1 MGDRLKKSNGKWL
14 SVYHNKLSDVHDRI
28 VQLCIQRNKPFTYS
42 PSIRLSAWAAKL
54 GKYLCSIHKYNAYNV
69 DALCIETS
77 ENVYCCIVGNSS
89 SGTKGNID
97 LWEPVDANI
106 AE

>member
-1 MGDRLKKSNGKWL
+1 MSKIKVGRIYKCNDKKEYWLYGKHIL
-14 SVYHNKLSDVHDRI
+14 VH
-28 VQLCIQRNKPFTYS
+28 
-42 PSIRLSAWAAKL
+42 SIGVAKY
-54 GKYLCSIHKYNAYNV
+54 KKYNAYNV